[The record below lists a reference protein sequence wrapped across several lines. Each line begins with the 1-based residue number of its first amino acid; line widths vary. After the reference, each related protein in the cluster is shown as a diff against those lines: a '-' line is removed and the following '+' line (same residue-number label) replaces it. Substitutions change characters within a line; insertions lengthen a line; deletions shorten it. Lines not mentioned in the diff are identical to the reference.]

1 MKRTFA
7 ALLLVAVATLNL
19 SAQALDTQATGWKL
33 DKSHS
38 KIAFTVKH
46 MVISEVQG
54 YFKDFDITINSSKD
68 DFSDGQVEA
77 VIKAASINTESEDRD
92 KDLRS
97 DNFFNVEQFPEI
109 RFKSTKFEKLGD
121 NIYKIYGDF
130 TIRDVTKQV
139 VFDVVHN
146 GTLKA
151 SRGLM
156 SAWKAT
162 LSINRFDY
170 GLKWNRMI
178 ETGGLVVGE
187 LVNITVILELRK
199 SVS

>member
-1 MKRTFA
+1 MKRSIGVF
-7 ALLLVAVATLNL
+7 LLVAAATWNL
-19 SAQALDTQATGWKL
+19 FAQIPDAQASGWKL

-38 KIAFTVKH
+38 KIGFTVKH

-68 DFSDGQVEA
+68 DFSDGQAEA
-77 VIKAASINTESEDRD
+77 VIKVATINTESEVRD

-121 NIYKIYGDF
+121 NIYKIYGDL
-130 TIRDVTKQV
+130 TIRDTTKQV

-146 GTLKA
+146 GTLKTG
-151 SRGLM
+151 RGLM
-156 SAWKAT
+156 SAWKVT

-170 GLKWNRMI
+170 GLKWNRLM

-187 LVNITVILELRK
+187 LVNITMTLELRK
-199 SVS
+199 AAA

>member
-7 ALLLVAVATLNL
+7 TLLLVAVATLNL
-19 SAQALDTQATGWKL
+19 IAQAPDAQATGWKL
-33 DKSHS
+33 DKAHS
-38 KIAFTVKH
+38 KIVFTVKH

-77 VIKAASINTESEDRD
+77 VIKAASINTESEGRD

-109 RFKSTKFEKLGD
+109 RFKSTKFEKSGD
-121 NIYKIYGDF
+121 NIYKIYGDLA
-130 TIRDVTKQV
+130 IRDTTKQV

-146 GTLKA
+146 GTLKT

-187 LVNITVILELRK
+187 LVNITVTLELRRAI
-199 SVS
+199 S

>member
-7 ALLLVAVATLNL
+7 ALLLVAVVSWNL
-19 SAQALDTQATGWKL
+19 LAQTPEGQPTGWRL

-38 KIAFTVKH
+38 KIGFTVKH

-54 YFKDFDITINSSKD
+54 YFKDFDITINASKD
-68 DFSDGQVEA
+68 DFSDGQAEV
-77 VIKAASINTESEDRD
+77 VIKAASVNTESEGRD

-97 DNFFNVEQFPEI
+97 DNFFSAEKFPEI
-109 RFKSTKFEKLGD
+109 KFKSTKFEKSGD
-121 NIYKIYGDF
+121 NIYKIYGDL
-130 TIRDVTKQV
+130 TIRDTTKQV
-139 VFDVVHN
+139 VFDVVLN
-146 GTLKA
+146 GTLKT

-178 ETGGLVVGE
+178 ETGGLVAGE
-187 LVNITVILELRK
+187 MVHITIILELRK
-199 SVS
+199 AAS

>member
-1 MKRTFA
+1 MKRTLA
-7 ALLLVAVATLNL
+7 ALFLVTVVSWNLL
-19 SAQALDTQATGWKL
+19 AQTPEGQPTGWKL

-38 KIAFTVKH
+38 TIVFTVKH

-54 YFKDFDITINSSKD
+54 NFRDFDITINSSKD
-68 DFSDGQVEA
+68 DFSDGQVDV
-77 VIKAASINTESEDRD
+77 VIKAASINTESEGRD

-97 DNFFNVEQFPEI
+97 DNFFNTEKFPEI
-109 RFKSTKFEKLGD
+109 KFKSSKFEKSGD
-121 NIYKIYGDF
+121 NFYKIYGDL
-130 TIRDVTKQV
+130 TIRETTKQV
-139 VFDVVHN
+139 VFDVIHN
-146 GTLKA
+146 GTLKS

-162 LSINRFDY
+162 ISINRFDY

-187 LVNITVILELRK
+187 LVHITITLELRK
-199 SVS
+199 AVS

>member
-7 ALLLVAVATLNL
+7 ALLLVVAATLNL
-19 SAQALDTQATGWKL
+19 IAQAPDAQATGWKL
-33 DKSHS
+33 DKAHS
-38 KIAFTVKH
+38 TIVFTVKH

-54 YFKDFDITINSSKD
+54 NFKDFDITINSSKD
-68 DFSDGQVEA
+68 DFSDAQVGV
-77 VIKAASINTESEDRD
+77 VIKAASINTESEGRD

-97 DNFFNVEQFPEI
+97 DNFFSAEKFPVI
-109 RFKSTKFEKLGD
+109 KFKSTKFEKSGD
-121 NIYKIYGDF
+121 NIYKIYGGL
-130 TIRDVTKQV
+130 TIRDTTKQV

-146 GTLKA
+146 GTLKT

-162 LSINRFDY
+162 LSMNRFDY

-178 ETGGLVVGE
+178 ETGGLVAGE
-187 LVNITVILELRK
+187 MVHITITLELRK
-199 SVS
+199 AVS

>member
-7 ALLLVAVATLNL
+7 ALLLVAVVSWSLV
-19 SAQALDTQATGWKL
+19 AQTPEGQATGWRL

-38 KIAFTVKH
+38 KIVFTAKH

-54 YFKDFDITINSSKD
+54 NFKDFAITINSSKD
-68 DFSDGQVEA
+68 DFSDAQVEV
-77 VIKAASINTESEDRD
+77 VIKAASINTESEGRD

-97 DNFFNVEQFPEI
+97 DNFFNAEKFPEI
-109 RFKSTKFEKLGD
+109 KFKSTKFEKSGD
-121 NIYKIYGDF
+121 NFYKIYGDLS
-130 TIRDVTKQV
+130 IRDTTKQV

-146 GTLKA
+146 GTLKT

-170 GLKWNRMI
+170 GLKWNRLI

-187 LVNITVILELRK
+187 LVHITVILELQK
-199 SVS
+199 AVS

>member
-1 MKRTFA
+1 MKRSIGVF
-7 ALLLVAVATLNL
+7 LLVAAATWNL
-19 SAQALDTQATGWKL
+19 FAQTPDAQASGWKL

-38 KIAFTVKH
+38 KIGFTVKH

-54 YFKDFDITINSSKD
+54 NFKDFDITINSSKD
-68 DFSDGQVEA
+68 DFSDAQVGV
-77 VIKAASINTESEDRD
+77 VIKAASINTESEGRD

-97 DNFFNVEQFPEI
+97 DNFFSAEKFPEI
-109 RFKSTKFEKLGD
+109 KFKSTKFEKSGD
-121 NIYKIYGDF
+121 NIYKIYGDL
-130 TIRDVTKQV
+130 TIRDTTKQV

-146 GTLKA
+146 GTLKT

-162 LSINRFDY
+162 LSMNRFDY

-178 ETGGLVVGE
+178 ETGGLVAGE
-187 LVNITVILELRK
+187 MVHITITLELRK
-199 SVS
+199 AVS

>member
-7 ALLLVAVATLNL
+7 ALLLGAIATLNL
-19 SAQALDTQATGWKL
+19 IAQAPDAQASGWKL

-38 KIAFTVKH
+38 KIGFTVKH

-68 DFSDGQVEA
+68 DFSDAQVGV
-77 VIKAASINTESEDRD
+77 VIKAASINTESEGRD

-109 RFKSTKFEKLGD
+109 RFKSTKFEKSGD
-121 NIYKIYGDF
+121 NIYKIYGDL
-130 TIRDVTKQV
+130 TIRDTTKQV

-146 GTLKA
+146 GTLKT

-162 LSINRFDY
+162 LSMNRFDY

-178 ETGGLVVGE
+178 ETGGLVAGE
-187 LVNITVILELRK
+187 MVHITITLELRK
-199 SVS
+199 AVS

>member
-7 ALLLVAVATLNL
+7 TLLLMAVTSWNL
-19 SAQALDTQATGWKL
+19 LAQTPEGQPTGWKL

-38 KIAFTVKH
+38 KIGFSAQH
-46 MVISEVQG
+46 MLISEVQG
-54 YFKDFDITINSSKD
+54 YFKDFEITINSSKD
-68 DFSDGQVEA
+68 DFSDGQVDV
-77 VIKAASINTESEDRD
+77 VIKAASINTESEGRD

-97 DNFFNVEQFPEI
+97 DNFFNTEKFPDI
-109 RFKSTKFEKLGD
+109 KFKSAKFEKLGD
-121 NIYKIYGDF
+121 NFYKIHGEL
-130 TIRDVTKQV
+130 TIRETTKQV
-139 VFDVVHN
+139 VFDVIHN
-146 GTLKA
+146 GTLKT

-162 LSINRFDY
+162 LAINRFDY

-187 LVNITVILELRK
+187 LVHITIILELRK
-199 SVS
+199 AAS

>member
-1 MKRTFA
+1 MKRSIGVF
-7 ALLLVAVATLNL
+7 LLVAAATWNL
-19 SAQALDTQATGWKL
+19 FAQIPDAQASGWKL

-38 KIAFTVKH
+38 KIGFTVKH

-68 DFSDGQVEA
+68 DFSDGQAEA
-77 VIKAASINTESEDRD
+77 VIKVATINTESEGRD

-121 NIYKIYGDF
+121 NIYKIYGDL
-130 TIRDVTKQV
+130 TIRDTTKQV

-146 GTLKA
+146 GTLKTG
-151 SRGLM
+151 RGLM
-156 SAWKAT
+156 SAWKVT

-170 GLKWNRMI
+170 GLKWNRLM

-187 LVNITVILELRK
+187 LVNITMTLELRK
-199 SVS
+199 AAA

>member
-1 MKRTFA
+1 MKRSIGVF
-7 ALLLVAVATLNL
+7 LLVAAATWNL
-19 SAQALDTQATGWKL
+19 FAQTPDAQASGWKL

-38 KIAFTVKH
+38 KIGFTVKH

-68 DFSDGQVEA
+68 DFSDGQAEA
-77 VIKAASINTESEDRD
+77 VIKVASINTESEGRD

-121 NIYKIYGDF
+121 NIYKIYGDL
-130 TIRDVTKQV
+130 TIRDTTKQV

-146 GTLKA
+146 GTLKTG
-151 SRGLM
+151 RGLM
-156 SAWKAT
+156 SAWKVT

-170 GLKWNRMI
+170 GLKWNRLM

-187 LVNITVILELRK
+187 LVNITMTLELRK
-199 SVS
+199 AAA

>member
-1 MKRTFA
+1 MKKTFA
-7 ALLLVAVATLNL
+7 TLLLVAAATGNL
-19 SAQALDTQATGWKL
+19 IAQAPDAQATGWKL

-38 KIAFTVKH
+38 KIGFTVKH

-68 DFSDGQVEA
+68 DFSDGQAEA
-77 VIKAASINTESEDRD
+77 VIKVATINTESEGRD

-121 NIYKIYGDF
+121 NIYKIYGDL
-130 TIRDVTKQV
+130 TIRDITKQV

-146 GTLKA
+146 GTLKT

-156 SAWKAT
+156 SAWKVT

-170 GLKWNRMI
+170 GLKWNRLM

-187 LVNITVILELRK
+187 LVNITMTLELRK
-199 SVS
+199 AVA